1 MLPPPSCTPSEAD
14 MMNLKKAV
22 FVCVRKAPRKIA
34 RTVLQKL
41 LYLATIKGLAR
52 APYEAHYYG
61 PYSPEVASTLQ
72 DLASAGLILESTK
85 TLQAYG
91 DPWEVRRYQYSLPKN
106 VEKSLENS
114 LTKEDKRDVKQLE
127 RIIDVC
133 EQRDSLTPKALSVAT
148 KVLFVLRE
156 TNRPLTETEIVKEAG
171 KLGWELTEEE
181 IQNS

>member
-1 MLPPPSCTPSEAD
+1 
-14 MMNLKKAV
+14 MNLKKAI
-22 FVCVRKAPRKIA
+22 FVCIRKAPRKIT

-41 LYLATIKGLAR
+41 LYLATVKGLTR

-72 DLASAGLILESTK
+72 DLASAGLIVESTK

-91 DPWEVRRYQYSLPKN
+91 DRWEVRRYQYSLPRK
-106 VEKSLENS
+106 VEESLEKL
-114 LTKEDKRDVKQLE
+114 LTEEDQRDAKQLE

-133 EQRDSLTPKALSVAT
+133 EQRNSLTPKALSVAT

-156 TNRPLTETEIVKEAG
+156 TNRPLVETEIVKEAG

-181 IQNS
+181 IQNSVVGVLSDLNLVK